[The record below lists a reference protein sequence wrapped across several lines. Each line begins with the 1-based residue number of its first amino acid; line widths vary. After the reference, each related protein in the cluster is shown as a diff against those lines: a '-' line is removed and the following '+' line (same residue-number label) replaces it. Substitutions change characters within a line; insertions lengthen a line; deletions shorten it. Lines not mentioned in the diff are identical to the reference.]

1 MKNILITEEQLQQI
15 RESQILTEGKVLLD
29 NFSKIANL
37 LTFATSDDF
46 YYVQIIKRFKDNPN
60 DSKNSGNYHGG
71 AWYLGGMRIHS
82 AQELMGNKN
91 AIQSICDANNA
102 RAYITINSRSDKETD
117 AYIPVFKQKILHRS
131 HDAND
136 ARIKYADQIV
146 PCQPK
151 FGSQFPTRLR
161 YFADI
166 DEPKNAFILQSRA
179 RFVRTGTET
188 HADIVDI
195 DVNGT
200 KIKGKI
206 IHGSNALYAYPKDAQ
221 EEALI
226 RNNFK
231 CLNVWD
237 ETHNIFQQDNVPV
250 LDEYTTASGGLHVI
264 GEDFTV
270 PQFAQL
276 KKDLMV
282 FDRNVDMGR
291 LATVHLNID
300 GKLILYSN
308 VDTKGY

>member
-1 MKNILITEEQLQQI
+1 MKNILITEEQLRQI
-15 RESQILTEGKVLLD
+15 RESQLLTEGKVLLD

-37 LTFATSDDF
+37 LTFTSPDDF

-60 DSKNSGNYHGG
+60 DNKNSGNYHAG

-82 AQELMGNKN
+82 AQELLGNKN

-117 AYIPVFKQKILHRS
+117 NFIPIYKQRYS
-131 HDAND
+131 PND
-136 ARIKYADQIV
+136 ARFKYADQIV

-151 FGSQFPTRLR
+151 FGKNFPTRLR

-179 RFVRTGTET
+179 RFVRTGTDK

-200 KIKGKI
+200 KIKGKLI
-206 IHGSNALYAYPKDAQ
+206 NHCNALYAYPKNAQ

-226 RNNFK
+226 RNNFT

-237 ETHNIFQQDNVPV
+237 ETHNIFQQDNVPI
-250 LDEYTTASGGLHVI
+250 LDEYVTASGGLHII

-270 PQFAQL
+270 PQFSQL
-276 KKDLMV
+276 KKDLMI
-282 FDRNVDMGR
+282 FDRNVDMDK

-308 VDTKGY
+308 VNTKGY